1 MCLAIP
7 GIVESIQDTEAV
19 VDFGGLKKSA
29 EILLVPDVQTGDR
42 VLIHAGFII
51 ARMDPEQGDEMIAL
65 NQQVYGALNE

>member
-19 VDFGGLKKSA
+19 VDFGGLKKTA